1 MNVNINDIKN
11 GMTLILEGKLVT
23 IVDFQHVK
31 PGKGPAFVRIKY
43 RDLRTGSTIEDT
55 FNTNLKLEKA
65 HVEKM
70 QMQFLYKENDNYVF
84 MNTNDYSQME
94 VSSSIIGDDAK
105 FLKEGLVIEIQ
116 MYEGEILGIAG
127 LDGSGRTETLET
139 IFGIATRKSGTIK
152 LDGKQVSNKNAQDS
166 IKNGFALLTEER
178 RATGIFGI
186 LNIRENTVISSLKR
200 HKKGFYLSE
209 KSMKED
215 TQKYIDALRTKTPSQ
230 ETKIRAL
237 SGGNQQK
244 VILGRWLLTDPEVL
258 LLDEPTRGID
268 VGAKYEI
275 YQLII
280 DLANRGKVVIVVSS
294 EMPELLGICD
304 RIMVM
309 SGGRLAGEIDAEE
322 ATQEL
327 IMTYAAKYV

>member
-105 FLKEGLVIEIQ
+105 FLKEGLIIEIQ
-116 MYEGEILGIAG
+116 MYEGEILGIV
-127 LDGSGRTETLET
+127 LPEKIEYKVTETTDAVKGNTTNNAMKDATIESGYTIKVPMFISEGET
-139 IFGIATRKSGTIK
+139 IIVSTK
-152 LDGKQVSNKNAQDS
+152 DGKYVS
-166 IKNGFALLTEER
+166 
-178 RATGIFGI
+178 RA
-186 LNIRENTVISSLKR
+186 
-200 HKKGFYLSE
+200 
-209 KSMKED
+209 
-215 TQKYIDALRTKTPSQ
+215 
-230 ETKIRAL
+230 
-237 SGGNQQK
+237 
-244 VILGRWLLTDPEVL
+244 
-258 LLDEPTRGID
+258 
-268 VGAKYEI
+268 
-275 YQLII
+275 
-280 DLANRGKVVIVVSS
+280 
-294 EMPELLGICD
+294 
-304 RIMVM
+304 
-309 SGGRLAGEIDAEE
+309 
-322 ATQEL
+322 
-327 IMTYAAKYV
+327 